1 MVVHQSLKRQAHIQ
15 RADKQIEA
23 EKQKVP
29 LILHTDTIVHPR
41 TVMIHHEDASITSAA
56 MVSPCRFNLIT
67 QVTALLPEMLKFSHR
82 LVTVPQKSFH
92 VC

>member
-41 TVMIHHEDASITSAA
+41 TVMIHHENASVACAAVMGPRRFDFITDITSLRPKIFKL
-56 MVSPCRFNLIT
+56 SHS
-67 QVTALLPEMLKFSHR
+67 LLPIPK
-82 LVTVPQKSFH
+82 
-92 VC
+92 